1 MPLLFVNQ
9 AQQFLQLGIV
19 CRGDI
24 LHHQGKKLQIFSIL
38 FQIMQPRNMIHIRKI
53 NLYFAADC
61 KNVVVLVIIVPIGC
75 IGNVVQ
81 LQHTAAIL
89 IGTYR
94 LHGIF
99 NQFTDSVN
107 RQPER
112 INRTFQPFEQ
122 VNAHQTADSLFTAC
136 LRQSLSMLA
145 GVDVFGNP
153 RGQNK
158 AGWCVNVQRQ

>member
-61 KNVVVLVIIVPIGC
+61 KNVVVLVHRPPENGGGR

-89 IGTYR
+89 I
-94 LHGIF
+94 
-99 NQFTDSVN
+99 
-107 RQPER
+107 
-112 INRTFQPFEQ
+112 
-122 VNAHQTADSLFTAC
+122 
-136 LRQSLSMLA
+136 
-145 GVDVFGNP
+145 
-153 RGQNK
+153 
-158 AGWCVNVQRQ
+158 